1 MVLGIVSLHGVDPW
15 IQKCGRKP
23 LQGEKKFCLKQ
34 KLLDLRR

>member
-23 LQGEKKFCLKQ
+23 LQGKKVLSSAEAVGS
-34 KLLDLRR
+34 L